1 MPSVILSVLTYL
13 FREDAYKVLRI
24 LGEEKGPR
32 LLNFDEIYAYLEA
45 HLWKPN
51 RVQIVVEE
59 FLGMNDIGSHSR
71 TPSPE
76 IFRSE
81 QGKEEDEPR
90 QFSGKGKGVGK
101 NSNKFR
107 PVSPPVD
114 NDASTS
120 KVISIA
126 SPRAV
131 KRKDSHEEE
140 DIAKKV
146 KLEGSV
152 EPVDANKTSDPIV
165 PKAKVGTIKDDPIT
179 PDMLYGPF
187 DFTQHRS
194 ESKFNRRTKNLP
206 DALHQIVE
214 NASNKKRERK
224 QEKFCLT
231 PSRLKLGETASPE
244 LKEQEKEDDR
254 SSSGSS
260 GFLPSNRQPLIHPAK
275 ISLGNTSNKQQPPDV
290 ERMARERTPSIEV
303 MQEIVVE
310 NNAEEVVEIPDNDP
324 TDAAE
329 VKALSENLV
338 SMFPDTPHL
347 YIQQRCVDL
356 VGKPAAI
363 ERFTEEL
370 LIDPQPPKNWEQIY
384 KKPFIVVESA
394 PSPPVVVPDDVP
406 AEPESIMENEPTA
419 QVKDAGTSAAPVEGV
434 GAADPPLEVACPSAA
449 TVHDV
454 GTSSASVND
463 GGSSAALI
471 GAAIIPVENV
481 ATAEVDHNPAEGA
494 STSEAS
500 GSKETEEIDPVVQ
513 WQVERHQM
521 LESMFPNIC
530 PDYLMDQVEAASSV
544 QRAEDVEVKLS
555 IADMDQVFAAKVEQ
569 MFAMG
574 PEQASNH
581 NSTKIFYNAIILYRR
596 VRFLPEIS
604 GLKRRSRLRSLRSG
618 QQISK

>member
-1 MPSVILSVLTYL
+1 M

-71 TPSPE
+71 TPSPHV
-76 IFRSE
+76 FHSE

-140 DIAKKV
+140 DSAKKV

-152 EPVDANKTSDPIV
+152 EDVEANVKTSDPIV
-165 PKAKVGTIKDDPIT
+165 PKAKVSTIKDDPIT

-231 PSRLKLGETASPE
+231 PSRLKLGETVSTDF
-244 LKEQEKEDDR
+244 KEQEKEDDR

-275 ISLGNTSNKQQPPDV
+275 ISLGDSSTKQQQPDV
-290 ERMARERTPSIEV
+290 DRMGRERTPSIEV

-324 TDAAE
+324 ADAAE

-363 ERFTEEL
+363 ERFMEEL
-370 LIDPQPPKNWEQIY
+370 LIDPKPPKNWEQIY
-384 KKPFIVVESA
+384 KKPFIVVEGV

-406 AEPESIMENEPTA
+406 VEPETILEKEPTA
-419 QVKDAGTSAAPVEGV
+419 HVEDAGTSAAPVEGV
-434 GAADPPLEVACPSAA
+434 GADDPPLEVAGPSAPLVGVTFTA
-449 TVHDV
+449 PVHDV

-463 GGSSAALI
+463 GCTSAAI
-471 GAAIIPVENV
+471 GAAMIPVENV

-530 PDYLMDQVEAASSV
+530 PDYLMEQVEAASSV

-574 PEQASNH
+574 PEQARNH
-581 NSTKIFYNAIILYRR
+581 NLLKSYIFILMPLFCTEECASYQ
-596 VRFLPEIS
+596 
-604 GLKRRSRLRSLRSG
+604 RSMAG
-618 QQISK
+618 KEEAG